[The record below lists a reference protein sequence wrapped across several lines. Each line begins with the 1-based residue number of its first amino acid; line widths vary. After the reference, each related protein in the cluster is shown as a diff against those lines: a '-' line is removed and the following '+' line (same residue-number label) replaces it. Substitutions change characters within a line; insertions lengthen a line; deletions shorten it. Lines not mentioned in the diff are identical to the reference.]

1 MKRVLVTGAGGAASA
16 NFIASLRM
24 SGEPFYV
31 VGADRQPFH
40 LELAD
45 VQARYLVPPAADPGY
60 LDALNRIVVAER
72 VEFVHPQPDPEVL
85 AVSDRRELIQ
95 ARTYL
100 PSREAL
106 RICRDKLELARAL
119 SSAGVA
125 VGESVGVEDAQALR
139 AGFERLRARHTRVWV
154 RAKSGAGGRASLP
167 VARLE
172 QAECW
177 IRYWC
182 DVHGL
187 AMRDFMLV
195 EFLPGDEFAF
205 QSIWKDG
212 RLITSQARQR
222 LQYLFGY
229 LSPSGQTSTPSVAV
243 TVHRADVNETARR
256 AVEAV
261 APDATGIFC
270 VDLKVNAAG
279 VPCVTEINAGR
290 FFTTSNFIAEAGCNM
305 VHHYVKLAY
314 GESLPALSEFD
325 AVPAGYYWVRM
336 MDMGYRLI
344 KDGKWSS
351 RPG

>member
-1 MKRVLVTGAGGAASA
+1 MKRILVTGAGGAASA
-16 NFIASLRM
+16 NFIASLRL
-24 SGEPFYV
+24 SGEPYYV

-45 VQARYLVPPAADPGY
+45 VQARYLVPPAGEPGY
-60 LDALNRIVVAER
+60 IDALNRIVAAER
-72 VEFVHPQPDPEVL
+72 VDFVHPQPDPEVVAL
-85 AVSDRRELIQ
+85 SDGRALVR

-100 PSREAL
+100 PSGEAL
-106 RICRDKLELARAL
+106 RICRDKLELARVLAA
-119 SSAGVA
+119 AGVS
-125 VGESVGVEDAQALR
+125 VGESFAVEDAGTLR
-139 AGFERLRARHTRVWV
+139 AAFERLRARHARVWV

-167 VARLE
+167 VDGLE
-172 QAECW
+172 QADCW

-182 DVHGL
+182 DMHGL
-187 AMRDFMLV
+187 VLSDFMLV

-243 TVHRADVNETARR
+243 TVHRPDVNETARR

-261 APDATGIFC
+261 APDATGVFC
-270 VDLKVNAAG
+270 VDLKENASG

-290 FFTTSNFIAEAGCNM
+290 FFTTSTFIAEAGCNM
-305 VHHYVKLAY
+305 VHYYVKLAY
-314 GESLPALSEFD
+314 GEPLPELPQFD

-336 MDMGYRLI
+336 MDMGYRLV
-344 KDGKWSS
+344 KEGAWSS
-351 RPG
+351 RPA